1 MIAVKDLRIFVLRNK
16 LEKQRQSAEMICKKK
31 NVFKFHRKTPVL
43 ESLFNKETPTQLFS
57 WEICEVFQKNYR
69 QEHVRTTAFKTS
81 TSSKSKH
88 EALD

>member
-1 MIAVKDLRIFVLRNK
+1 M
-16 LEKQRQSAEMICKKK
+16 
-31 NVFKFHRKTPVL
+31 L

-57 WEICEVFQKNYR
+57 CEICEIFQKNYR